1 MTSQRTPTLPP
12 SLAPRGLSRSQ
23 AAEYIGIS
31 ASKFSQMVLDARM
44 PKPKRI
50 DGRLVWDKVELD
62 DAFEA
67 LPNGEE
73 NPWDQALG
81 FDNAHHIP
89 GRKRNHAP

>member
-1 MTSQRTPTLPP
+1 MSTPRTSTLPP
-12 SLAPRGLSRSQ
+12 SLAPRGLSRQQ

-31 ASKFSQMVLDARM
+31 ASKFSQLVLENRM

-50 DGRLVWDKVELD
+50 DGRIIWDKVELD

-81 FDNAHHIP
+81 IDHADHLP
-89 GRKRNHAP
+89 GRKRNDAR